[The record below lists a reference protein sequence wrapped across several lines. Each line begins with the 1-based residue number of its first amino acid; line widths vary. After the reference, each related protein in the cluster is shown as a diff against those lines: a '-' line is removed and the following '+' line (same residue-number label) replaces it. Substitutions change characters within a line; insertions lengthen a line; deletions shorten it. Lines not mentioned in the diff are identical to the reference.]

1 MNVYEDWQ
9 SEIKLWPHIPD
20 FTQRLAAFLL
30 ARGEYAWFGCEDCTP
45 FARAVAVSLT
55 LVYATKRFVDGFAG
69 CDFPIAPQF
78 LQAAEGKGPLAVQLG
93 EPLEDCREVNGSSG
107 VFARR
112 WSAGKTTTL
121 DCNAWVATI
130 E

>member
-1 MNVYEDWQ
+1 M
-9 SEIKLWPHIPD
+9 
-20 FTQRLAAFLL
+20 TRLACETAPSGASARL
-30 ARGEYAWFGCEDCTP
+30 ARRVASGVPVLVTERLRLRAPLSEDFATYAEI
-45 FARAVAVSLT
+45 V
-55 LVYATKRFVDGFAG
+55 
-69 CDFPIAPQF
+69 
-78 LQAAEGKGPLAVQLG
+78 LG

-107 VFARR
+107 VFTRR

>member
-1 MNVYEDWQ
+1 MRTAHD
-9 SEIKLWPHIPD
+9 
-20 FTQRLAAFLL
+20 LL
-30 ARGEYAWFGCEDCTP
+30 ALRI
-45 FARAVAVSLT
+45 AVPLT
-55 LVYATKRFVDGFAG
+55 LFYATKRFVDGFAG

-107 VFARR
+107 VFTRR